1 MRGGEYF
8 GGSRHQKN
16 NSSYVENL
24 RKSVDDSY
32 LPEFYTPNP
41 KSQLADMKPS
51 TSESTNYKT
60 SIGFFKKR
68 NGTNGGDNSLVHDGR
83 LTNGLGS

>member
-1 MRGGEYF
+1 
-8 GGSRHQKN
+8 
-16 NSSYVENL
+16 
-24 RKSVDDSY
+24 
-32 LPEFYTPNP
+32 
-41 KSQLADMKPS
+41 MKHT

-68 NGTNGGDNSLVHDGR
+68 NGTNGGDRGDNNSLVHDGR